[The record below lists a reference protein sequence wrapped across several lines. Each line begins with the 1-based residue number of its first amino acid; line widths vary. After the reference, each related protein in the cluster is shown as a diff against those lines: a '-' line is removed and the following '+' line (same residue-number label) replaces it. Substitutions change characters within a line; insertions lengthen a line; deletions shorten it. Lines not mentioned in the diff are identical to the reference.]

1 MRKAIA
7 LVISLIL
14 LFSGSS
20 IAENISP
27 VTYKQRRETFMS
39 NMGNDIAIFVA
50 PEVTK
55 RNSDIDYK
63 YRANSNIYYL
73 TGFEEPE
80 FAFLLLP
87 GEEHEYIMFVKPN
100 SQRSKMWHGE
110 GIGIEGAL
118 DKYGADTAYSI
129 EEFYE
134 ILPKYLRNK
143 ENLYYNLE
151 NKELNTEILPLFD
164 RWNSPKAIV
173 DPGAIMNK
181 MRTFKTKE
189 EIVLIQESIN
199 ITSNAMKKV
208 AGIIEPGMNESEV
221 AAFIEYNFRLGGS
234 VRNAFPSIVGSGKN
248 SLALHYTKNNCIMND
263 GDVVCI

>member
-87 GEEHEYIMFVKPN
+87 GEEH
-100 SQRSKMWHGE
+100 
-110 GIGIEGAL
+110 
-118 DKYGADTAYSI
+118 
-129 EEFYE
+129 
-134 ILPKYLRNK
+134 
-143 ENLYYNLE
+143 
-151 NKELNTEILPLFD
+151 
-164 RWNSPKAIV
+164 
-173 DPGAIMNK
+173 
-181 MRTFKTKE
+181 
-189 EIVLIQESIN
+189 
-199 ITSNAMKKV
+199 
-208 AGIIEPGMNESEV
+208 
-221 AAFIEYNFRLGGS
+221 
-234 VRNAFPSIVGSGKN
+234 
-248 SLALHYTKNNCIMND
+248 
-263 GDVVCI
+263 